1 MTVCRCWRTAGHTVM
16 REYASFA
23 RAYTCGGSSA
33 RACNVR
39 SCMHARFNL
48 FTRTQ
53 ARTHTYSQTRAQF
66 VISCAPCAL
75 ERLSA
80 ARAPVTS
87 ECARVVS
94 PVCTTRQACAVC
106 ACLHV
111 LLGGWWGSTPCQCTA
126 GRSRRRTSGQF
137 STGSSRSGSHRYIC
151 ADPALL
157 TAHEQQARTK
167 GAQTEAL
174 RVDLVAVESQPQ
186 IVENVGLVQVPGPS
200 QSQAP
205 PQTERDSAKTGERR
219 AYCSCV
225 RFSAASTWA
234 RFRFANFVPGAS
246 VTVLPVPSTRTC
258 AHVNA
263 TTA

>member
-1 MTVCRCWRTAGHTVM
+1 M

-33 RACNVR
+33 RACNAR
-39 SCMHARFNL
+39 SCMHACMHA
-48 FTRTQ
+48 FTCLQ
-53 ARTHTYSQTRAQF
+53 AHKHAAHTYSQTRAQF
-66 VISCAPCAL
+66 VKSCAPCAL
-75 ERLSA
+75 ERFSA

-94 PVCTTRQACAVC
+94 PVCPTRHACAVC

-111 LLGGWWGSTPCQCTA
+111 LLLGVGGGRHLANVPWGDLGAVQVDRFPRVHRDQDRTGISAPADLAVLTVSPRTA
-126 GRSRRRTSGQF
+126 GADEGRAN
-137 STGSSRSGSHRYIC
+137 GSLTCRSGRGGIAA
-151 ADPALL
+151 ADCG
-157 TAHEQQARTK
+157 ECWARPST
-167 GAQTEAL
+167 L
-174 RVDLVAVESQPQ
+174 RSQRH
-186 IVENVGLVQVPGPS
+186 
-200 QSQAP
+200 AP
-205 PQTERDSAKTGERR
+205 PQTDRDSAKTGGSR